1 MWISVLIYSLFMSTS
16 MKENEASVM
25 PNDNKQGTLLY
36 VFDPL
41 CGWCFG
47 FTPVM
52 ENLEKKY
59 NSYLNFEV
67 ISGGMVPESHKE
79 PISRMSSY
87 ILGAIPRVEEYS
99 GIKFGEPYK
108 ELLRKG
114 EYISNSEPPAR
125 ALSLFKKLKPEL
137 SEVEFAHKLQ
147 NIMFVNGLDFNNDS
161 VYVEL
166 AESYGLNGAEFV
178 KLLHS
183 EENIKATKSE
193 FSFAKSL
200 GVSGYPA
207 VLYIKDS
214 TAYKVSNGFTPEKD
228 IDDVIQYI
236 INKKD

>member
-1 MWISVLIYSLFMSTS
+1 MWISVLIYSLFMSTN
-16 MKENEASVM
+16 MKESTANAVA
-25 PNDNKQGTLLY
+25 NDDKKGTLLY

-52 ENLEKKY
+52 ESLEKKY
-59 NSYLNFEV
+59 SQHLNFEV

-99 GIKFGEPYK
+99 GVKFGEPYK
-108 ELLRKG
+108 DLLKKG
-114 EYISNSEPPAR
+114 EYMSNSEPPAR
-125 ALSLFKKLKPEL
+125 ALTLFKRLKPEL
-137 SEVEFAHKLQ
+137 SAVEFAHKIQ
-147 NIMFVNGLDFNNDS
+147 NIMFVEGKDFNNDS
-161 VYVEL
+161 VYAEL

-183 EENIKATKSE
+183 EENIKASKSE
-193 FSFAKSL
+193 FTFAKSL
-200 GVSGYPA
+200 GVTGYPA

-214 TAYKVSNGFTPEKD
+214 TAYKVSNGFTSEKD